1 MPILRGL
8 LKAMLAILLVASTTL
23 ALLLLTVTEQQ
34 FRSAIPE
41 HTSCPAPEGWS
52 AHLVQVGENLTV
64 LADIVGLEPAEL
76 VIANCLQGDL
86 HPGDTIFLPPPS
98 PVTDTCGPPEG
109 WQLYEIQSG
118 DTLSRL
124 ARRFSVSEEAL
135 WHANC
140 ISESMTFPPGFR
152 LYVPPATETP

>member
-1 MPILRGL
+1 MSILRGL
-8 LKAMLAILLVASTTL
+8 LKAILAILLAGFATL
-23 ALLLLTVTEQQ
+23 ALLLLSAPEQQ
-34 FRSAIPE
+34 SRRTIAE
-41 HTSCPAPEGWS
+41 KTSCPAPEGWS

-86 HPGDTIFLPPPS
+86 HPGDTILLPPPS
-98 PVTDTCGPPEG
+98 PATNTCGPPEG

-118 DTLSRL
+118 DTLPRL
-124 ARRFSVSEEAL
+124 ARRFSVSEAAL

-152 LYVPPATETP
+152 LFVPPATDTP

>member
-8 LKAMLAILLVASTTL
+8 LKAILAILLAASTTL
-23 ALLLLTVTEQQ
+23 ALLLLSATEQQ
-34 FRSAIPE
+34 FRNVITES
-41 HTSCPAPEGWS
+41 TSCPAPEGWS
-52 AHLVQVGENLTV
+52 AHLVQVGETLTV

-76 VIANCLQGDL
+76 VITNCLQGDV

-98 PVTDTCGPPEG
+98 TDHHTCGPPEG
-109 WQLYEIQSG
+109 WQLYEIQPG
-118 DTLSRL
+118 DTLSHL
-124 ARRFSVSEEAL
+124 ARRFSVSEATL

-152 LYVPPATETP
+152 LYVPSGTETP